1 MAGIAGAFFA
11 VPVIATVNSM
21 VRAAKHHGSEMAVAV
36 PRSTGRSEGDA
47 ADDAPVSGT
56 RDGQNI
62 AQPPHE
68 ED

>member
-36 PRSTGRSEGDA
+36 PRSTEQFAGSH
-47 ADDAPVSGT
+47 ADGEHLDGETDDSAPAG
-56 RDGQNI
+56 G
-62 AQPPHE
+62 A
-68 ED
+68 